1 MERGSRL
8 GVFSLCM
15 SCQRLLPV
23 RFGTAPHVVTHM
35 NAPFRSYSL
44 WYEQREGR
52 GQDALAS
59 PLRTKQNSRVS
70 RQLPVFSHRSGWIY
84 CGVRCTCK
92 GVDFRCSGQ
101 CIGEVRSGGLS
112 ERREGGTGTRPAASF
127 SATLKLRDTHR
138 CHPGNIISNC
148 NVSVVV
154 SSWLLW
160 DFFTAVFRL
169 ILRQRCDFVPHSLL
183 LSHAFAMRFMIKV
196 FWGRFSL
203 SRNTSQQ

>member
-59 PLRTKQNSRVS
+59 PLRTKQNN
-70 RQLPVFSHRSGWIY
+70 QDN
-84 CGVRCTCK
+84 C
-92 GVDFRCSGQ
+92 Q
-101 CIGEVRSGGLS
+101 CFP
-112 ERREGGTGTRPAASF
+112 TGRAGFNVVCAAPAKA
-127 SATLKLRDTHR
+127 
-138 CHPGNIISNC
+138 
-148 NVSVVV
+148 
-154 SSWLLW
+154 
-160 DFFTAVFRL
+160 
-169 ILRQRCDFVPHSLL
+169 
-183 LSHAFAMRFMIKV
+183 
-196 FWGRFSL
+196 
-203 SRNTSQQ
+203 